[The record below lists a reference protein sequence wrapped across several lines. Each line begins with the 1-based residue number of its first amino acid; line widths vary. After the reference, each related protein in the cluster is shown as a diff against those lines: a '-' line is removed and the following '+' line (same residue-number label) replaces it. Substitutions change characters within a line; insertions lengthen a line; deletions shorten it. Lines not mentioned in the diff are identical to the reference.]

1 MASNQT
7 ERYGLSQWEKSDKV
21 LMEDFNADNAKLD
34 AALAAQAEAM
44 EDKAD
49 VTALEALARTVNTLS
64 GTVSGQSS
72 TLSRK
77 GNCQIYYSTY
87 VGAGPYGSAHPSR
100 LTFPGRPLLVFIAD
114 GKGADFLALLPG
126 GLGVNV
132 NNNSYYTPITWGS
145 NYVSWYNNQSADI
158 QKCGSNTTYHV
169 VALLAV
175 D

>member
-87 VGAGPYGSAHPSR
+87 VGAGPYGSAHPGEAPAGVDR
-100 LTFPGRPLLVFIAD
+100 RRKGRRFPDSSARRA
-114 GKGADFLALLPG
+114 G
-126 GLGVNV
+126 GEC
-132 NNNSYYTPITWGS
+132 
-145 NYVSWYNNQSADI
+145 Q
-158 QKCGSNTTYHV
+158 
-169 VALLAV
+169 
-175 D
+175 